1 MMLYVIFGFFAL
13 VSWLVSRQL
22 KSRFEKYSCVPLNM
36 TGAQVAERMLRENGI
51 YDVQVRAVAG
61 SLTDYYDPTNRTI
74 NLSQSVFGSS
84 SVAAAAVAAHET
96 GHAIQ
101 HAEAYPMMELRS
113 MLVPLQ
119 NASAKILNVIFI
131 VMFVGSLVLPGL
143 LPYNLALLFII
154 GSYSVLTLF
163 SVVTL
168 PVEINASRR
177 AINWLTESGIVSGY
191 TRDNAIDALKWAAYT
206 YVVAALS
213 SIATLVYYI
222 IRYAGSRD

>member
-22 KSRFEKYSCVPLNM
+22 KSKFEKYSRVPINM
-36 TGAQVAERMLRENGI
+36 TGAQIAERMLRENGV
-51 YDVQVRAVAG
+51 YDVQIRPVQG
-61 SLTDYYDPTNRTI
+61 NLTDFYDPTNKTV
-74 NLSQSVFGSS
+74 NLSEGVYNSC

-101 HAEAYPMMELRS
+101 HAEAYSFLELRT

-119 NASAKILNVIFI
+119 NASAKILNTIFI
-131 VMFVGSLVLPGL
+131 VMFLGSFILPNL
-143 LPYNLALLFII
+143 LPMKIALLII
-154 GSYSVLTLF
+154 IAAYAVFTLF
-163 SVVTL
+163 SLVTL
-168 PVEINASRR
+168 PVEVNASQR
-177 AINWLTESGIVSGY
+177 AINWLTNSGIIAGQ

-206 YVVAALS
+206 YFVAALS

-222 IRYAGSRD
+222 IRYTSSRD

>member
-22 KSRFEKYSCVPLNM
+22 KSKFEKYSRVPINM
-36 TGAQVAERMLRENGI
+36 TGAQIAERMLRENGV
-51 YDVQVRAVAG
+51 YDVQIRPVQG
-61 SLTDYYDPTNRTI
+61 NLTDFYDPTNKTV
-74 NLSQSVFGSS
+74 NLSEGVYNSY

-101 HAEAYPMMELRS
+101 HAEAYSFLELRT

-119 NASAKILNVIFI
+119 NASAKILNTIFI
-131 VMFVGSLVLPGL
+131 VMFLGSFILPNL
-143 LPYNLALLFII
+143 LPMKIALLIII
-154 GSYSVLTLF
+154 GAYAVFTLF
-163 SVVTL
+163 SLVTL
-168 PVEINASRR
+168 PVEVNASQR
-177 AINWLTESGIVSGY
+177 AINWLTNSGIIAGQ

-206 YVVAALS
+206 YFVAALS

-222 IRYAGSRD
+222 IRYTSSRD

>member
-22 KSRFEKYSCVPLNM
+22 KSRFEKYSRVPLNM

-191 TRDNAIDALKWAAYT
+191 TRDSAIDALKWAAYT
-206 YVVAALS
+206 YVIAALS

>member
-22 KSRFEKYSCVPLNM
+22 KSKFEKYSRVPINM
-36 TGAQVAERMLRENGI
+36 TGAQIAERMLRENGV
-51 YDVQVRAVAG
+51 YDVQIRPVQG
-61 SLTDYYDPTNRTI
+61 NLTDFYDPTNKTV
-74 NLSQSVFGSS
+74 NLSEGVYNSC

-101 HAEAYPMMELRS
+101 HAEAYSFLELRT

-119 NASAKILNVIFI
+119 NASAKILNTIFI
-131 VMFVGSLVLPGL
+131 VMFLGSFILPNL
-143 LPYNLALLFII
+143 LPMKIALLIII
-154 GSYSVLTLF
+154 GAYAVFTLF
-163 SVVTL
+163 SLVTL
-168 PVEINASRR
+168 PVEVNASQR
-177 AINWLTESGIVSGY
+177 AINWLTNSGIIAGQ

-206 YVVAALS
+206 YFVAALS

-222 IRYAGSRD
+222 IRYTSSRD

>member
-22 KSRFEKYSCVPLNM
+22 KSKFEKYSRVPINM
-36 TGAQVAERMLRENGI
+36 TGAQIAERMLRENGV
-51 YDVQVRAVAG
+51 YDVQIRPVQG
-61 SLTDYYDPTNRTI
+61 NLTDFYDPTNKTV
-74 NLSQSVFGSS
+74 NLSEGVYNSC

-101 HAEAYPMMELRS
+101 HAEAYSFLELRT

-119 NASAKILNVIFI
+119 NASAKILNTIFI
-131 VMFVGSLVLPGL
+131 VMFLGSFILPNL
-143 LPYNLALLFII
+143 LPMKIALLII
-154 GSYSVLTLF
+154 IAAYAVFTLF
-163 SVVTL
+163 SLVTL
-168 PVEINASRR
+168 PVEVNASQR
-177 AINWLTESGIVSGY
+177 AINWLTNSGIIVGQ

-206 YVVAALS
+206 YFVAALS

-222 IRYAGSRD
+222 IRYTSSRD

>member
-1 MMLYVIFGFFAL
+1 MLYVIFGVFAL
-13 VSWLVSRQL
+13 LSWMVSSRL
-22 KSRFEKYSCVPLNM
+22 KSKFEKYSRVSINM
-36 TGAQVAERMLRENGI
+36 SGAQIAEKMLRDNGI
-51 YDVQVRAVAG
+51 YDVQIRRVQG
-61 SLTDYYDPTNRTI
+61 NLTDFYDPTNKTV
-74 NLSQSVFGSS
+74 NLSEGVYDSY

-101 HAEAYPMMELRS
+101 HAEAYSFLELRT

-119 NASAKILNVIFI
+119 NASARILNIVFI
-131 VMFVGSLVLPGL
+131 AMFVGSLLLPTVLPYG
-143 LPYNLALLFII
+143 LALLIII
-154 GSYSVLTLF
+154 GAYTVFTIF

-168 PVEINASRR
+168 PVEINASQR
-177 AINWLTESGIVSGY
+177 AVNWLTNTGIVAGS

-222 IRYAGSRD
+222 LSYVNSRD

>member
-22 KSRFEKYSCVPLNM
+22 KSRFEKYSRVPLNM

-168 PVEINASRR
+168 PVEINASCR